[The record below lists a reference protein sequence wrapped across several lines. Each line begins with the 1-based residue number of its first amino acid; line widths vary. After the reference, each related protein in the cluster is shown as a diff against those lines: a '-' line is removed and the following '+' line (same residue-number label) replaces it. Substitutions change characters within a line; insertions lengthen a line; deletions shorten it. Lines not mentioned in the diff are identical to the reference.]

1 MAISFWMERVSP
13 VFDVAKHLL
22 LLEIEDSAEIARRV
36 ETIDETDLVSRAHC
50 LADLGVDV
58 LICGA
63 ISRPMRLILETKE
76 IEVIGHICGNIEEII
91 RGFVKGCLH
100 DEQYL
105 MPGCRI
111 GSHGSQPATNRNG
124 TEPEMEEHHMRV
136 AITSQGPDLSSQIDP
151 RFGRARYLTVID
163 VETEEFLSIDNSRN
177 LNATQGA
184 GIQTV
189 KAVVKE
195 GVDVVMTGH
204 VGPKANDA
212 LEAAGVEVMT
222 GVSGTVS
229 DVLKEFNSDRLNV
242 GPKQWVSK
250 GRGGLN
256 AKA

>member
-22 LLEIEDSAEIARRV
+22 LVEMEDSAEVARHE
-36 ETIDETDLVSRAHC
+36 ETIDETDLVSRANYV
-50 LADLGVDV
+50 AELGIDV

-76 IEVIGHICGNIEEII
+76 IEVIGHICGNTEEII
-91 RGFVKGCLH
+91 RGYLRGCLS
-100 DEQYL
+100 DERYL

-111 GSHGSQPATNRNG
+111 GRQGFQPATNGNG
-124 TEPEMEEHHMRV
+124 IEQEMEDRHMRV
-136 AITSQGPDLSSQIDP
+136 AITSQGPDFASQVDP
-151 RFGRARYLTVID
+151 RFGRARYLIVID
-163 VETEEFLSIDNSRN
+163 AETEEFQSLDNSGN

-204 VGPKANDA
+204 VGPKAKDA
-212 LEAAGVEVMT
+212 LETAGVKVLI
-222 GVSGTVS
+222 GISGTVA
-229 DVLKEFNSDRLNV
+229 DALKELNSDRFKLRSRSV
-242 GPKQWVSK
+242 GV
-250 GRGGLN
+250 
-256 AKA
+256 